1 MAQAL
6 YLDASAL
13 VKLVVVEP
21 ESEALVTELARWPHL
36 VSSVIV
42 DVELHRAA
50 MRAGQPAERAADV
63 LERMPLL
70 TLNVRRREL
79 ARRVGSRQLRSLDAI
94 HLASALSLGDDLGAF
109 CCYDRRLAADAQAA
123 GLTVL
128 SPGLD

>member
-1 MAQAL
+1 MQAL

-21 ESEALVTELARWPHL
+21 ESEALVTELARWPHS

-50 MRAGQPAERAADV
+50 MRAGQPLERAADV

-70 TLNVRRREL
+70 TLNVQRREL
-79 ARRVGSRQLRSLDAI
+79 ARRVGSRNLRALDAV
-94 HLASALSLGDDLGAF
+94 HLASALTLGDDLGAF
-109 CCYDRRLAADAQAA
+109 CTYDRRLAADARAA

>member
-1 MAQAL
+1 VQAL

-21 ESEALVTELARWPHL
+21 ESEALVTELARWPHS

-50 MRAGQPAERAADV
+50 MRAGQPPERAADV

-70 TLNVRRREL
+70 TLNVQRREL
-79 ARRVGSRQLRSLDAI
+79 ARRVGSRNLRALDAV
-94 HLASALSLGDDLGAF
+94 HLASALTLGDDLGAF
-109 CCYDRRLAADAQAA
+109 CTYDRRLAADARAA

>member
-1 MAQAL
+1 MGDLL

-13 VKLVVVEP
+13 VKLIIDEP
-21 ESEALVTELARWPHL
+21 ESSALAAELDRWPHRL
-36 VSSVIV
+36 SSVVV
-42 DVELHRAA
+42 DTELHRAA
-50 MRAGQPAERAADV
+50 VRARQPPDRANAV

-70 TLNVRRREL
+70 ALDDPRREL
-79 ARRVGSRQLRSLDAI
+79 ARRVGSLSLPALDAI

-109 CCYDRRLAADAQAA
+109 CCYDRRLAADAETA

>member
-1 MAQAL
+1 MQAL

-21 ESEALVTELARWPHL
+21 ESEALVTELARWPHR

-42 DVELHRAA
+42 DIELHRAA
-50 MRAGQPAERAADV
+50 MRAGQSPERADAV

-70 TLNVRRREL
+70 TLNVERREL
-79 ARRVGSRQLRSLDAI
+79 ARRVGSRNLRALDAV
-94 HLASALSLGDDLGAF
+94 HLASALTLGDDLGAF
-109 CCYDRRLAADAQAA
+109 CTYDRRLAADAQAA